1 MFIFIKFMYILATI
15 ILIKIKIIFLNMN
28 NLKKAYFAGG
38 CFWCTEAVFLRLK
51 GVKKAIP
58 GYSGRV

>member
-1 MFIFIKFMYILATI
+1 MFIFIKFCIFLATI
-15 ILIKIKIIFLNMN
+15 ILIKLRQYFLNMN

-38 CFWCTEAVFLRLK
+38 CFCTEAVFLRLK

-58 GYSGRV
+58 GYSVK